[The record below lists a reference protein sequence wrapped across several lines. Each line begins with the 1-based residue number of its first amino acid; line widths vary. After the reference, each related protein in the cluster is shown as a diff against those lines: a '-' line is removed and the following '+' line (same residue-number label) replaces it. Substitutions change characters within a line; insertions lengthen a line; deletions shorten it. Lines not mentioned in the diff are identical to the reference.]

1 LEYNYDKK
9 GEVDTLLVEWTRELT
24 REVISKGPAPL
35 FREFYKAI
43 YDLITGK

>member
-1 LEYNYDKK
+1 MEYNYDKK

-43 YDLITGK
+43 YDLIVGK